1 MNIIRKTIITEEE
14 KERKN
19 KMKILRLTGCI
30 DLLIFFKVTCISK
43 RIILIFSDS
52 GSSSLKSL
60 HSNSQSDVPTN
71 QIDALLSV
79 RYLFMFFFYINMAIA
94 IFVKF
99 K

>member
-1 MNIIRKTIITEEE
+1 
-14 KERKN
+14 
-19 KMKILRLTGCI
+19 MKILRLTGCI

-79 RYLFMFFFYINMAIA
+79 RYLFMFFFLYKYGNSHPCEFLTDCVLFHIVILTIA
-94 IFVKF
+94 LRL
-99 K
+99 